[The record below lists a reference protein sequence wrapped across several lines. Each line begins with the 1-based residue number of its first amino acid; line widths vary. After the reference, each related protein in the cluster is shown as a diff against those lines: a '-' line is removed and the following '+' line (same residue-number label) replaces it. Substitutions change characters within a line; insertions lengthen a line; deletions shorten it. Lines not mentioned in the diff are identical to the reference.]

1 MMDKEIQAQV
11 RLDKWLW
18 AARFFKTRSLA
29 AEAIDGG
36 KVHVNGERAK
46 RSRIVRVGDQ
56 LEITRGREQ
65 FVIGVKELSDRRGS
79 GAVAALLFD
88 ETEQS
93 KLARKI
99 VSDQQRLTALSN
111 PAPDNR
117 PTKQQRRKI
126 IRFTGKG

>member
-1 MMDKEIQAQV
+1 MDRENATPQV

-18 AARFFKTRSLA
+18 AARFFKTRSVA

-46 RSRIVRVGDQ
+46 RSRIVRIGDR

-65 FVIGVKELSDRRGS
+65 FVVTVKDLSERRGPGS
-79 GAVAALLFD
+79 VAALLYE

-93 KLARKI
+93 KQERKI
-99 VSDQQRLTALSN
+99 VSDQQRLNAMSS
-111 PAPDNR
+111 PGPDRR

>member
-1 MMDKEIQAQV
+1 MMDKETQAQV

-46 RSRIVRVGDQ
+46 RSRIVRIGDQ

-99 VSDQQRLTALSN
+99 VSDQQRLTAMSN
-111 PAPDNR
+111 PGPDNR

>member
-1 MMDKEIQAQV
+1 MDKEIQAQV